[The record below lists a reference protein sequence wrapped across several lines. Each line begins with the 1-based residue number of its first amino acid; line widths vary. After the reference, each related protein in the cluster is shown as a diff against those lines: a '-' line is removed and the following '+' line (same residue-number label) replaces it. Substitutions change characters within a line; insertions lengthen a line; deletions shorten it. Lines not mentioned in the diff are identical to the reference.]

1 MLWSFGTVATLTT
14 LIAASLIGISVYIF
28 LVSSVLPNLLLKQR
42 YDASKDGDRGIR
54 RYTFEGGRAIV
65 YEPSAPYRKYL
76 KQYIL
81 SANGNE
87 KYIKCKFAERVTAVR
102 YEVIAFD
109 KDDRLIDTVRIAE
122 YIFEEKENISNA
134 AMLPMQTAYVKVVL
148 RSVNGVILDNE
159 KFFYIPASR
168 KWGFVCAVTLGL
180 VTVMVLVRALLV
192 MLGDLLFN
200 YSSIATGFGDLFAV
214 AGAVV
219 FGLILSFVLERFY
232 RPSELKKK
240 KRKRKN

>member
-1 MLWSFGTVATLTT
+1 MLWSFETISTLATL
-14 LIAASLIGISVYIF
+14 AVAVFASISIYIF
-28 LVSSVLPNLLLKQR
+28 LVSSVLPDLLLKQR
-42 YDASKDGDRGIR
+42 YDASKEGDRGIR

-81 SANGNE
+81 SVNGNE
-87 KYIKCKFAERVTAVR
+87 KYIKCKFAEQVTAVR

-109 KDDRLIDTVRIAE
+109 KNDRLLDTVRIEEHIFAE
-122 YIFEEKENISNA
+122 KGNISNA

-148 RSVNGVILDNE
+148 CSVNGVILDNE
-159 KFFYIPASR
+159 KFFYTPAFG
-168 KWGFVCAVTLGL
+168 KWGFTCAVTLGL
-180 VTVMVLVRALLV
+180 VAVMAVIRALLV

-200 YSSIATGFGDLFAV
+200 YSEFATGYGDLFAV
-214 AGAVV
+214 LCAIVT
-219 FGLILSFVLERFY
+219 GLILSFVLRRVY
-232 RPSELKKK
+232 RPSELKRR

>member
-14 LIAASLIGISVYIF
+14 LVVAAFVGISMYVF
-28 LVSSVLPNLLLKQR
+28 LVSSVLPDLLLKPL
-42 YDASKDGDRGIR
+42 YNDSKEGDRGIR

-81 SANGNE
+81 SVNGNE
-87 KYIKCKFAERVTAVR
+87 RYIKCKFAEQVNAVR

-109 KDDRLIDTVRIAE
+109 KNDCLLDTVRIE
-122 YIFEEKENISNA
+122 EHIFEDKENISNA
-134 AMLPMQTAYVKVVL
+134 AMLPMQTAYVKVLL
-148 RSVNGVILDNE
+148 RSVNGVILENE
-159 KFFYIPASR
+159 KCFYVPAFR
-168 KWGFVCAVTLGL
+168 KWGFIGAVTLGL
-180 VTVMVLVRALLV
+180 VGIMTLVRAVLV

-200 YSSIATGFGDLFAV
+200 YSAIASGYGGLFSVICAM
-214 AGAVV
+214 V

-232 RPSELKKK
+232 RPSELKRKKK
-240 KRKRKN
+240 KRKK